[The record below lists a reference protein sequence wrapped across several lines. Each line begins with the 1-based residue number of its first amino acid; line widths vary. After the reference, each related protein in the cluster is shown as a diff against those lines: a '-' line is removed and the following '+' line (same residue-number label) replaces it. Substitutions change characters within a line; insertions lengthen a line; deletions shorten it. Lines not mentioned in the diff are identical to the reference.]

1 MNKIAQ
7 ELVITNQ
14 RLNEVKDIP
23 IGNIEE
29 KITKQVELV
38 INYLFDFRRGFFF
51 IVRRKISKYDQS
63 TIGLAGSG
71 KKDFDFT
78 NT

>member
-1 MNKIAQ
+1 MNKIAK

-29 KITKQVELV
+29 KITKQVELLR
-38 INYLFDFRRGFFF
+38 NYLFDCLLGLFF

-63 TIGLAGSG
+63 TIGLAG
-71 KKDFDFT
+71 
-78 NT
+78 

>member
-1 MNKIAQ
+1 MNKIAD

-38 INYLFDFRRGFFF
+38 INYLFDFLRGFF
-51 IVRRKISKYDQS
+51 
-63 TIGLAGSG
+63 L
-71 KKDFDFT
+71 
-78 NT
+78 